1 MEGYQRLPLSI
12 GIYGYTSCTIKLTF
26 STKIINLLPVPYESN
41 CRDYRAIGKTSR
53 DHCFNS
59 CLNQFTKSHGMYLET
74 NIADRD
80 ELGNSSLILIPW
92 ELKTMTENGT
102 KLTTDHFLSDDKL
115 RTHLRRGAKV
125 SKEYFKKLAGILP
138 SYENH
143 WTMCKSWCGSGDC
156 FTESIVPEEILSTH
170 HGNYSEISNVTIAIY
185 PSKDPVIT
193 VTSMAKMDLVE
204 FIVFILSCLSFW
216 FGLCPLQLADIKVK
230 RETRVEDLTR
240 KSNHYQRGWSMR
252 DDMVFRKRRYSM

>member
-1 MEGYQRLPLSI
+1 MKGTTQTIPSTIQSYHSDLEGHQKLPLSI
-12 GIYGYTSCTIKLTF
+12 PCIYGHTSCTIKLTF
-26 STKIINLLPVPYESN
+26 STKINKLLPAPYESN
-41 CRDYRAIGKTSR
+41 CRDYRLIGKTSR

-59 CLNQFTKSHGMYLET
+59 CLNEFTKSHGLFLET

-115 RTHLRRGAKV
+115 RDYLQRRAKV
-125 SKEYFKKLAGILP
+125 SKEYFKKLADILP

-143 WTMCKSWCGSGDC
+143 WTKCRSWCSQFSGLSVEAIPKYQ
-156 FTESIVPEEILSTH
+156 FSIV
-170 HGNYSEISNVTIAIY
+170 IY

-193 VTSMAKMDLVE
+193 VTSTAKMDLVWGRNLE
-204 FIVFILSCLSFW
+204 RS
-216 FGLCPLQLADIKVK
+216 
-230 RETRVEDLTR
+230 
-240 KSNHYQRGWSMR
+240 
-252 DDMVFRKRRYSM
+252 